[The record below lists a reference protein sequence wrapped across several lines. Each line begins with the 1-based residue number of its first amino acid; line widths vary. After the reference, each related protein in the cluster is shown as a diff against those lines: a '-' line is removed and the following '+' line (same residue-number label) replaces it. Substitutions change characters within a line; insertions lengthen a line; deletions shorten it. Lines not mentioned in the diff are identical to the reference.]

1 MVFNCKLLTFQEY
14 QRAIIFRLGRT
25 IKNGKPLGPG
35 IFFIIP
41 CMDHVSLYIKHLKI
55 ADISPG
61 FLMFQIMIC
70 DLRTLTFDVPPQEI
84 LTKDSVTVTVDA
96 VVYYKIFSPTFA
108 VINVKDYS
116 KSTKLLA
123 ATTLR
128 SILGTK
134 TLAEVLSD
142 REQIAQ
148 NLLSQLDEATDPWGV
163 KVLLHIQ
170 VTKIKTVNNKIIYHL
185 LRLKEWNLRM

>member
-1 MVFNCKLLTFQEY
+1 MIEREKNVFFLFANLTFQEY

-35 IFFIIP
+35 IFFVIP
-41 CMDHVSLYIKHLKI
+41 CMDHVSWYIKHLNHI
-55 ADISPG
+55 IIYTG

-108 VINVKDYS
+108 VINVKNYAT
-116 KSTKLLA
+116 STKLLA

-134 TLAEVLSD
+134 TLAECLSD
-142 REQIAQ
+142 REQIAK

-163 KVLLHIQ
+163 KV
-170 VTKIKTVNNKIIYHL
+170 
-185 LRLKEWNLRM
+185 RLS

>member
-1 MVFNCKLLTFQEY
+1 
-14 QRAIIFRLGRT
+14 
-25 IKNGKPLGPG
+25 
-35 IFFIIP
+35 
-41 CMDHVSLYIKHLKI
+41 
-55 ADISPG
+55 
-61 FLMFQIMIC
+61 MFQIMIC

-108 VINVKDYS
+108 VINVKNYAT
-116 KSTKLLA
+116 STKLLA

-134 TLAEVLSD
+134 TLAECLSD
-142 REQIAQ
+142 REQIAK

-163 KVLLHIQ
+163 KV
-170 VTKIKTVNNKIIYHL
+170 
-185 LRLKEWNLRM
+185 RLS

>member
-1 MVFNCKLLTFQEY
+1 
-14 QRAIIFRLGRT
+14 
-25 IKNGKPLGPG
+25 
-35 IFFIIP
+35 
-41 CMDHVSLYIKHLKI
+41 
-55 ADISPG
+55 
-61 FLMFQIMIC
+61 MFQIMIC

-108 VINVKDYS
+108 VINVKNYAT
-116 KSTKLLA
+116 STKLLA

-142 REQIAQ
+142 RESIAK
-148 NLLSQLDEATDPWGV
+148 NLLDILDEATDPWGV
-163 KVLLHIQ
+163 KVLLTYILQRDLYNCTSFERLLDMVHQ
-170 VTKIKTVNNKIIYHL
+170 LIICL
-185 LRLKEWNLRM
+185 G